1 MRARAGGYTLIE
13 VLIAVTVF
21 AVLAAS
27 AYMALNALSRA
38 AMEQRA
44 ASESLAEL
52 QLAVARFDADLRQV
66 TSRAVRSRD
75 GGLEPALVGSRREL
89 TATRAGWSNPAAVRR
104 GQLQR
109 FSWSLEQDRLV
120 RLSWPVTD
128 IAAATQPLTDSL
140 LEELRLIEFRY
151 RDGTGRWHDQWPPA
165 QAEAAGLPVAVEL
178 NLDSRRHGAIR
189 RLLVLEP

>member
-1 MRARAGGYTLIE
+1 MKPRPGGYTLIE

-38 AMEQRA
+38 AMEQRQ
-44 ASESLAEL
+44 ASEALAAL

-66 TSRAVRSRD
+66 TTRAVRSRD
-75 GGLEPALVGSRREL
+75 GGLEPALVGSRLEL

-128 IAAATQPLTDSL
+128 IAAATQPLSDSL

-151 RDGTGRWHDQWPPA
+151 RDRSGRWHDQWPPA
-165 QAEAAGLPVAVEL
+165 QAVDESLPVAVEL
-178 NLDSRRHGAIR
+178 NLDSRRHGVIR